1 MKPKK
6 LRSLPKKL
14 RLFEPED
21 FRASDIQYG
30 GDHYKQMGVQ
40 PWDVVDTWPFD
51 ARMAVYRHGALK
63 YLMRLGT
70 KDDMRLELEKARHYI
85 DKMIEVVSE

>member
-1 MKPKK
+1 MKLKK
-6 LRSLPKKL
+6 SQPA
-14 RLFEPED
+14 PEES
-21 FRASDIQYG
+21 RASDIQYG

-40 PWDVVDTWPFD
+40 PWDVVDTWPFE

-63 YLMRLGT
+63 YLMRMGT

-85 DKMIEVVSE
+85 DKMLEVVCE

>member
-6 LRSLPKKL
+6 LQTSPDEL
-14 RLFEPED
+14 
-21 FRASDIQYG
+21 RASDIQFG

-63 YLMRLGT
+63 YLMRMGT

-85 DKMIEVVSE
+85 DKMLEVVCE